1 MLISAVEAFAM
12 TDEGDG
18 SVNAAPSLAR
28 RLWALALLATSGG
41 LLGSACADNESSLFI
56 RMRMAE
62 KAEEGRCNASCS
74 PSEAFW
80 TEDAVDAAFQSSH
93 SAMLLVGN
101 QIVQRGDSDVL
112 RTETSRVQLYEA
124 EVRVVDIEG
133 NDVTPGY
140 VVPITGT
147 VDPGASSE
155 PGYNCADVLLL
166 DGATM
171 DTLRGQAAQRG
182 SDVQVWAT
190 VVVRGRTL
198 GGQEVETTEWTYPIR
213 VCFGCTCVDTAPSEC
228 CENPAGE
235 DCEEAD
241 KAEATCPGALG
252 PVDCRAVNTTCAN
265 YLQSFGL

>member
-1 MLISAVEAFAM
+1 M
-12 TDEGDG
+12 
-18 SVNAAPSLAR
+18 NATPGLAR
-28 RLWALALLATSGG
+28 RLCALALLAASGG

-62 KAEEGRCNASCS
+62 KAEEGRCNATCN
-74 PSEAFW
+74 PSEGFW
-80 TEDAVDAAFQSSH
+80 TEDTVDAAYLGSH

-101 QIVQRGDSDVL
+101 QVVQRGDSDVL

-124 EVRVVDIEG
+124 EVRVTDIEG

-155 PGYNCADVLLL
+155 PGYNCADVLLI

-171 DTLRGQAAQRG
+171 DTLRVQAAQRG
-182 SDVQVWAT
+182 GDVQVWAT

-198 GGQEVETTEWTYPIR
+198 GGQEVETAEWTYPIR
-213 VCFGCTCVDTAPSEC
+213 VCFGCSLCVDTSPPDC
-228 CENPAGE
+228 CKSSAGE
-235 DCEEAD
+235 GCEDAED
-241 KAEATCPGALG
+241 VEATCPGALG
-252 PVDCRAVNTTCAN
+252 AVDCRALHMTCTE
-265 YLQSFGL
+265 YIESFGL